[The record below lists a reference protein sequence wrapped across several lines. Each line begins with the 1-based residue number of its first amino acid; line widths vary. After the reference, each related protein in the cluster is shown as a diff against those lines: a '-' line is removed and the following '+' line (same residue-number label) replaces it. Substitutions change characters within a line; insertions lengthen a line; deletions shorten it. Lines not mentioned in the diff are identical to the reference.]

1 MPRAQSKQRTI
12 SYHRASWMNE
22 PLVSLE
28 EALRRALMAL
38 SNTADTQLPLRDM
51 HAEVRHR
58 DLARRWV
65 RLHVAAWTDGES
77 ASIVPHAVPAA
88 EADLDELAPDA
99 EWDYL
104 DGDGMIFVSD
114 NHCLLMPSGLH
125 PKSIER
131 YMQLL
136 LAHARDEHDADLPD
150 RLESFQ
156 LIPVANDDVVRQLR
170 REGVKKF
177 DLNLSQYLETARD
190 GADEHMTI
198 LQRLGRDV
206 LESLLTRE
214 EDRRKIEEADNV
226 HAKLVIT
233 CDTRRSG
240 IEPADLTPVAGAIAD
255 ESGDDIVIET
265 GTGQRIKRGQVV
277 LKKPV
282 DVATFAK
289 TVHHRDAWD
298 RMALYF
304 DELREGGMLE
314 A

>member
-1 MPRAQSKQRTI
+1 MPRAQTKQRTI
-12 SYHRASWMNE
+12 SYLRASWARE

-28 EALRRALMAL
+28 RALKQALRTMP
-38 SNTADTQLPLRDM
+38 STADTQLPVRDM

-58 DLARRWV
+58 DLARRWA

-77 ASIVPHAVPAA
+77 ASIVPHARAAA
-88 EADLDELAPDA
+88 EADLGELEPDE

-104 DGDGMIFVSD
+104 DGDGMLLVSD
-114 NHCLLMPSGLH
+114 IHCLLMPSGLH

-136 LAHARDEHDADLPD
+136 LAHARDEHGADIPD
-150 RLESFQ
+150 HIESFE
-156 LIPVANDDVVRQLR
+156 LVPVANDNVVRQMR

-177 DLNLSQYLETARD
+177 HLNLGQYLETARD
-190 GADEHMTI
+190 GEDEHMTI
-198 LQRLGRDV
+198 VERLGRDV
-206 LESLLTRE
+206 FESLVTRE

-226 HAKLVIT
+226 HAKLIIT
-233 CDTRRSG
+233 CDTRRAG
-240 IEPADLTPVAGAIAD
+240 IAPEDLTPIAGAIAD
-255 ESGDDIVIET
+255 ESADDILIET